1 MAKKETSPEL
11 TEEFKKT
18 LAMTKMLDVEVDEEL
33 KRSFI
38 AYAMAVNKSR
48 AIPDVRDGLKPVH
61 RRILYSMHEMGL
73 YNDKAYRKCAR
84 IVGDTLGKYHP
95 HGDSS
100 VYDALVRLAQD
111 FTINFPLVDGHGN
124 FGSVDGDSPAAMRYT
139 EARLSKLAAEML
151 RDLDKETVD
160 FIPNFDG
167 NEQEPVVLP
176 ARFPNLLVNGS
187 DGIAVGMATNIPP
200 HNLSEVIDGT
210 EAMIDNPEITVDE
223 LMQYIPAPDFPTGGI
238 IMGRAGI
245 RQAYRTGQ
253 GRIVIRSKCEIED
266 YGTGGNARQRIV
278 VTEIPYQVNK
288 AQLIKTI
295 ADMVKDK
302 RLEGISDIRE
312 ESDRDGMRVVIE
324 CKKDANAQVVLNTL
338 YKRTNLQVSDGIIM
352 LALVENGTEP
362 RTLNLRDILRYYLE
376 HQKEVI
382 TRRTRYELNKAE
394 ERAHI
399 LEGLVLALANI
410 DEVIKI
416 IKESADKNEACTRL
430 TEAFEL
436 DDKQANAILEMRLQR
451 LTSLEVEKLKEELDA
466 LHATIADLKDI
477 LAHESRVMAIIR
489 ADLIDI
495 KNRYPSPRKTE
506 ISVDYGSIEE
516 ADLIDKE
523 DVVIS
528 LTRSGYIKRLP
539 VSEYKAQG
547 RGGMG
552 ITAHRPK
559 DEDYVEKMF
568 ICSTHDDIL
577 LFSSL
582 GKVYSVKGYEIPEA
596 NRTARGRAVVN
607 IVRLDQG
614 ERIESVLPVKEG
626 DGGYIVIATKKGVI
640 KKTSTKEYDHIPKN
654 GKIAIRMQE
663 GDELISV
670 QFTTGENEIMVASRA
685 GKCVRFSE
693 SGIRPM
699 GRTAAGVRAMRLAE
713 GDELV
718 DMLVVDPDLDIF
730 TLTSKGYGKR
740 TSVDDYRLQSRGGKG
755 IKAGV
760 FNEKTGY
767 LVNMKLVS
775 DDNDIMII
783 TTGGTI
789 IRMHADSIS
798 HIGRATRGVRVMN
811 VKDSL
816 VATVDVTE
824 RDDEAETEAPEETA
838 ADLTPEELAEGAEE
852 VEAEEAD
859 EADEAEGSDDEI
871 QADGDDEPEESD
883 GNDAE

>member
-18 LAMTKMLDVEVDEEL
+18 LAMTKMLDMEVDEEL

-61 RRILYSMHEMGL
+61 RRILFSMHEMGL
-73 YNDKAYRKCAR
+73 YSDKSYRKCAR

-124 FGSVDGDSPAAMRYT
+124 FGSVDGDPAAAMRYT
-139 EARLSKLAAEML
+139 EAKLTKLAGEML
-151 RDLDKETVD
+151 KDLDKETVD

-167 NEQEPVVLP
+167 NESEPTVLP

-200 HNLSEVIDGT
+200 HNLAEVIDGT
-210 EAMIDNPEITVDE
+210 IAMIDNPEITVDE
-223 LMQYIPAPDFPTGGI
+223 LMDYIPAPDFPTGGI
-238 IMGRAGI
+238 IMGRSGI
-245 RQAYRTGQ
+245 RNAYRTGQ
-253 GRIVIRSKCEIED
+253 GKIVIRSKCEIED

-288 AQLIKTI
+288 AMLIKTI

-312 ESDRDGMRVVIE
+312 ESDRDGMRIVIE

-362 RTLNLRDILRYYLE
+362 KTLNLRQILYHYLE

-382 TRRTRYELNKAE
+382 TRRTRFELNKTE

-399 LEGLVLALANI
+399 VEGLVLALANI
-410 DEVIKI
+410 DEVIRI
-416 IKESADKNEACTRL
+416 IKQSADKFAAIAAL
-430 TEAFEL
+430 TQAFEL
-436 DDKQANAILEMRLQR
+436 DEKQANAILEMRLQR
-451 LTSLEVEKLKEELDA
+451 LTSLEVDKLKEELAA
-466 LHATIADLKDI
+466 LEATIADLKDI
-477 LAHESRVMAIIR
+477 LANEYRVMAIIR
-489 ADLIDI
+489 ADLTEI
-495 KNRYPSPRKTE
+495 KGRYPSPRRTE
-506 ISVDYGSIEE
+506 ISVDYGDIED
-516 ADLIDKE
+516 ADLIDRE

-528 LTRSGYIKRLP
+528 LTHTGYIKRLP
-539 VSEYKAQG
+539 VSEYKAQN

-552 ITAHRPK
+552 ITAHKPK

-568 ICSTHDDIL
+568 ISCTHDDIL

-614 ERIESVLPVKEG
+614 EKIESVLPVKEG
-626 DGGYIVIATKKGVI
+626 DGGYIVIATKRGVI
-640 KKTSTKEYDHIPKN
+640 KKTSTKEYERIPKN
-654 GKIAIRMQE
+654 GKIAIRLPE
-663 GDELISV
+663 GDEVISV
-670 QFTTGENEIMVASRA
+670 QLTTGENELLVASKH
-685 GKCVRFSE
+685 GKCIRFSE
-693 SGIRPM
+693 TDVRAM
-699 GRTAAGVRAMRLAE
+699 GRTATGVRAMRLTDD
-713 GDELV
+713 DELV
-718 DMLVVDPDLDIF
+718 DMLVVNPELDIF
-730 TLTSKGYGKR
+730 TLTSNGYGKR
-740 TSVDDYRLQSRGGKG
+740 SSIEDYRLQSRGGKG
-755 IKAGV
+755 IKAGI
-760 FNEKTGY
+760 FNEKTGE
-767 LVNMKLVS
+767 LVNLKLVS

-798 HIGRATRGVRVMN
+798 RIGRSTRGVRVMN

-824 RDDEAETEAPEETA
+824 RDDEEEVALPEETA
-838 ADLTPEELAEGAEE
+838 ADLSPEELTEGAE
-852 VEAEEAD
+852 ALEEED
-859 EADEAEGSDDEI
+859 GGDEAEDTEEVDEGGETDEPSDDI
-871 QADGDDEPEESD
+871 SIPI
-883 GNDAE
+883 